1 MKVRVVSAVGGD
13 EILVSVEPYDPVFKI
28 KEIAA
33 EHKRIPPQNVV
44 LVFRGHQLDDHISVE
59 KAGIGPMDSLYLIVR
74 TEGG

>member
-13 EILVSVEPYDPVFKI
+13 EILVSIEPYDPVSKI
-28 KEIAA
+28 KEAAA
-33 EHKRIPPQNVV
+33 EVKRIPPQNVV
-44 LVFRGHQLDDHISVE
+44 LVFRGRQLDDFLTVE